1 MKGYVDLANTIQS
14 AQLTSANIGIIGYV
28 DNAVSTANIGIKGY
42 VDSVANQSIY
52 GNANVTA
59 YTVTMGFTNFSNVNV
74 AAYVTTNGLTNYS
87 NVNTKAYTESMGYQN
102 FGNVNVAAYV
112 TTANSAVVGYV
123 DNAISTAN
131 VGMNGFVNAV
141 IDAVNVA
148 NIVVTQSIVSANL
161 GMKGYVDS
169 VASQSIYGNS
179 NVKSY
184 LTGGFDGNIIPSA
197 NAVYSLGSIT
207 NQWKELFVSNSTIY
221 IGGVPIS
228 TDSQGN
234 VNIDSI
240 TVPDLWAGN
249 IYLGSVGYMSGL
261 IFDNGTT
268 VDGGTAQL
276 GNIFVG
282 SRDANLKL
290 RSNVRIGTGTECWSV
305 TTLVPGLSQDDHPSL
320 IVLSNTKSIS
330 STTGAVVIGGG
341 LGVAGNIN
349 IGGNLTV
356 SNIYVP
362 TANNSVGTAGQ
373 IAWDGDYVY
382 ICIATN
388 TWKRANISTW

>member
-1 MKGYVDLANTIQS
+1 V
-14 AQLTSANIGIIGYV
+14 
-28 DNAVSTANIGIKGY
+28 
-42 VDSVANQSIY
+42 SVANIKLEPSGNITFADGTTQITAASGGGSNY

-59 YTVTMGFTNFSNVNV
+59 YTVSMGFTNFSNVNV
-74 AAYVTTNGLTNYS
+74 SALITTNGLTNFS
-87 NVNTKAYTESMGYQN
+87 NVNAKAYAETMGYQN

-112 TTANSAVVGYV
+112 TTANSAVIGYV
-123 DNAISTAN
+123 DNAVSTAN
-131 VGMNGFVNAV
+131 VGIISY
-141 IDAVNVA
+141 IDRGNT
-148 NIVVTQSIVSANL
+148 IVTAGITTANL

-207 NQWKELFVSNSTIY
+207 NQWKELWVSNSTIY

-249 IYLGSVGYMSGL
+249 IYLGSTGYMSGL

-330 STTGAVVIGGG
+330 STTGAVVISGG

-356 SNIYVP
+356 SNVYVP
-362 TANNSVGTAGQ
+362 TASNSTGTTGQ
-373 IAWDGDYVY
+373 ITWDGDYVY
-382 ICIATN
+382 ICIATD

>member
-1 MKGYVDLANTIQS
+1 MKGYVDNQTYSNVQAFAFLVTELPDYEGDIGVNVNITNGTVTADS
-14 AQLTSANIGIIGYV
+14 FVGDGSQLSNLPATS
-28 DNAVSTANIGIKGY
+28 
-42 VDSVANQSIY
+42 Y
-52 GNANVTA
+52 GNAQVQTYLENIT
-59 YTVTMGFTNFSNVNV
+59 
-74 AAYVTTNGLTNYS
+74 
-87 NVNTKAYTESMGYQN
+87 
-102 FGNVNVAAYV
+102 GN
-112 TTANSAVVGYV
+112 
-123 DNAISTAN
+123 
-131 VGMNGFVNAV
+131 
-141 IDAVNVA
+141 
-148 NIVVTQSIVSANL
+148 L
-161 GMKGYVDS
+161 
-169 VASQSIYGNS
+169 
-179 NVKSY
+179 
-184 LTGGFDGNIIPSA
+184 IPGA

-207 NQWKELFVSNSTIY
+207 NQWKELWVSNSTIY

-249 IYLGSVGYMSGL
+249 IYLGSTGYMSGL

-330 STTGAVVIGGG
+330 STTGAVVISGG

-356 SNIYVP
+356 SNVYVP
-362 TANNSVGTAGQ
+362 TASNSTGTTGQ
-373 IAWDGDYVY
+373 ITWDGDYVY
-382 ICIATN
+382 ICIATD